1 MNSQRLL
8 LLAIN
13 VLGGAAVLGSYAVG
27 IRSHANAG
35 TALWGGVPE
44 ALRPVYTASMLSAT
58 VGYLAFTAY
67 VLFRVEPEAA
77 RVGPFGYGALLA
89 LYLAILVPS
98 ALWMPLTFGYLAAP
112 SRLGWIAVRL
122 DLFAVALGALA
133 MIAALARVEP
143 AEPRKA
149 HRAARVGAIAFA
161 VQCAVLDP
169 LIWPAF
175 FPDLHG
181 G

>member
-44 ALRPVYTASMLSAT
+44 TLRPVYTASMLSAT

-98 ALWMPLTFGYLAAP
+98 ALWMPLTFRFVDGGGGSEGLW
-112 SRLGWIAVRL
+112 LAVR
-122 DLFAVALGALA
+122 AVLALVGLGALG
-133 MIAALARVEP
+133 MIAALASLTGVP
-143 AEPRKA
+143 TGLF
-149 HRAARVGAIAFA
+149 RAVAVGG
-161 VQCAVLDP
+161 AVLFSIQTTLLDG
-169 LIWPAF
+169 LVWPALF
-175 FPDLHG
+175 RR
-181 G
+181 